1 MRKVGILAA
10 AEGWHLREL
19 RRAFAA
25 LGAETLRFD
34 PTRLVGRTHAGAA
47 GHGGRDTEAAAAGGP
62 TAAGEPWDELD
73 ALLVRVI
80 PPGTLDQIV
89 FRVDLLHRLADR
101 GLPVVNPPRA
111 LERTIDKHW
120 TSRLL
125 DDAGIPTPRTIATER
140 ADEALAAFRRVG
152 VVVVKP
158 LLGSGG
164 RGIFRVSDE
173 DHAWRAFRAL
183 EQQRFVIYVQ
193 QFVPHGRH
201 DLRLFVAGGEVVA
214 AARREGDGWKTNL
227 ATGARALPHR
237 PTEGQESLAVRAA
250 AAVGAD
256 YAGVDLL
263 EAEDGRLL
271 VIEVNGIPAWE
282 GIGKATGIDIAAVIA
297 SRVRARVA
305 AEVRKSGDL

>member
-1 MRKVGILAA
+1 LTPRLRRVGILAA

-25 LGAETLRFD
+25 CGAEALRLD
-34 PTRLVGRTHAGAA
+34 PTRLAGRTHAPAPSL
-47 GHGGRDTEAAAAGGP
+47 D
-62 TAAGEPWDELD
+62 EPWDDLD

-80 PPGTLDQIV
+80 PPGSLDQIV

-101 GLPVVNPPRA
+101 GLPVVNPPRS

-125 DDAGIPTPRTIATER
+125 DDAGLPTPRTVATER
-140 ADEALAAFRRVG
+140 ADDALAEFRRLG
-152 VVVVKP
+152 EVVVKP

-164 RGIFRVSDE
+164 RGIFRISDE
-173 DHAWRAFRAL
+173 DHAWRVFRAL
-183 EQQRFVIYVQ
+183 EQQRFVIYLQ
-193 QFVPHGRH
+193 EFVPHGRH

-227 ATGARALPHR
+227 AAGARALPHR
-237 PTEGQESLAVRAA
+237 ATPEQEDLAVRAA
-250 AAVGAD
+250 AAVAAD

-305 AEVRKSGDL
+305 SGPRARDDA

>member
-1 MRKVGILAA
+1 MRRVGILAA
-10 AEGWHLREL
+10 AEGWHLQEL
-19 RRAFAA
+19 RRAFGAC
-25 LGAETLRFD
+25 GAETVRLD
-34 PTRLVGRTHAGAA
+34 PTRLVGRTHTSAAGSGGAGGAA
-47 GHGGRDTEAAAAGGP
+47 G
-62 TAAGEPWDELD
+62 PWDDLD

-80 PPGTLDQIV
+80 PPGSLDQIV

-101 GLPVVNPPRA
+101 GLPVVNPPRS

-140 ADEALAAFRRVG
+140 ADEAIAAFRALRD
-152 VVVVKP
+152 VVVKP

-183 EQQRFVIYVQ
+183 EQQRFVLYLQ
-193 QFVPHGRH
+193 EFVPHGRH

-237 PTEGQESLAVRAA
+237 PGAEQESLAVRAA

-282 GIGKATGIDIAAVIA
+282 GLGKATGVDIAAVIA

-305 AEVRKSGDL
+305 GSRPGGSA